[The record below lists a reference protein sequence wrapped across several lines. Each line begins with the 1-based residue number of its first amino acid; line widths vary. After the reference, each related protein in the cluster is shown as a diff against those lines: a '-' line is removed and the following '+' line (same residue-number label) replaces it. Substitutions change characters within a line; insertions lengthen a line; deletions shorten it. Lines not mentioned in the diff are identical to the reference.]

1 MYTILINNDNSAVA
15 TERQRIMQNSK
26 LIDVLR
32 IIVPKKYN
40 DLDMSEFQAYLE
52 YLTPINHKHNF
63 VTLEIADANYKDDYI
78 LYKLAF
84 DTNLT
89 SEVGDVEFY
98 VHFIQATMTDTGE
111 VKTPVR
117 QTDVFSISIIPIAN
131 WFVAPDEALSSLDQR
146 LIALQQMIEANAD
159 MQSTL
164 ASTKLDGL
172 KLDKESK
179 EIYGTVNGVKS
190 GTSIPIEELGNEI
203 ADNTNDGMIY
213 VNTFEDDNSTVDTSN
228 GLHLDSETNELYT
241 IVNGKKTGA
250 TIPIK
255 ELGNAIADNTD
266 DGMIYVNTFGG
277 DNN

>member
-40 DLDMSEFQAYLE
+40 ELDMSEFQAYLE

-63 VTLEIADANYKDDYI
+63 ITLEIADANYKDDYI

-98 VHFIQATMTDTGE
+98 VHFIQVTMTDAGE

-172 KLDKESK
+172 KLDTESK

-190 GTSIPIEELGNEI
+190 GTSIHIEELGNEI

-213 VNTFEDDNSTVDTSN
+213 VNTFEDDDTVDTAN
-228 GLHLDSETNELYT
+228 GLRLDPETKELYT
-241 IVNGKKTGA
+241 IVNGKKSGTS
-250 TIPIK
+250 IPIK

-277 DNN
+277 NDK